1 MSLRMAT
8 GGVAASPGARMGPRY
23 DSAVRRRRQRGLDW
37 PPAGSSRR
45 AAGLAAVAAVGAG
58 GIVALLHW
66 KLWSSGV
73 PHVEPAPLKDWFDP
87 GELARNR
94 DYRRGVWTMAAI
106 GAPLAAATAV
116 GVALLGTRW
125 RPGLVRAA
133 RARPWRAGALFGAGL
148 AVVTTAVALPLSA
161 TRYAW
166 GRDYGIVT
174 QSLPAWLLDLAK
186 GLGIQMLI
194 SAGIGAGVA
203 VAIARAPRWW
213 WAFVAAGIALLV
225 YAMSVLSP
233 LLLEPVFQRTEPLRD
248 PALAAQV
255 LELAD
260 RAGVKADDVK
270 VNDASARTTA
280 ANAYVSGL
288 GGSRHIVLYDTL
300 LRDFPRDEVRMVVA
314 HELAHV
320 ERRHVLKGSTWAA
333 ALAVPASL
341 LVFAVVGWRTGFASP
356 ERGPAGTDLV
366 VRRLAIAAAA
376 AAVIGFAS
384 APLMTWVSRAY
395 ESEADWRGLAISRD
409 PQADIGLQQGLVKRS
424 LGVPDPPEA
433 VQVWFGTH
441 PTALERIALA
451 VRAARGE
458 GG

>member
-1 MSLRMAT
+1 
-8 GGVAASPGARMGPRY
+8 VA
-23 DSAVRRRRQRGLDW
+23 V
-37 PPAGSSRR
+37 
-45 AAGLAAVAAVGAG
+45 VGAG

-66 KLWSSGV
+66 RLWSSGV
-73 PHVEPAPLKDWFDP
+73 PDVDPARLTDWFDP
-87 GELARNR
+87 DELARNR

-116 GVALLGTRW
+116 GVAMLGSRW

-161 TRYAW
+161 TRYGW
-166 GRDYGIVT
+166 GREYGIVT
-174 QSLPAWLLDLAK
+174 QGLPGWLLDLAK

-194 SAGIGAGVA
+194 TAGIGAGMA

-213 WAFVAAGIALLV
+213 WAIVAVGFAVLIYALT
-225 YAMSVLSP
+225 VLSP
-233 LLLEPVFQRTEPLRD
+233 LLLEPAFQKTEPLRD
-248 PALAAQV
+248 RQLSAQV
-255 LELAD
+255 LELAH
-260 RAGVKADDVK
+260 RAGVEADDVK

-320 ERRHVLKGSTWAA
+320 ERRHVLKGATWGA
-333 ALAVPASL
+333 ALMAPAAL
-341 LVFAVVGWRTGFASP
+341 LVFAIVGWRTGFSP
-356 ERGPAGTDLV
+356 AERGRGGTDLV

-376 AAVIGFAS
+376 AAVIGLVS
-384 APLMTWVSRAY
+384 APLVTWVSRAY
-395 ESEADWRGLAISRD
+395 ESEAEWRALAISRD
-409 PQADIGLQQGLVKRS
+409 PDAAIGLQQGLVKRS

-433 VQVWFGTH
+433 VRVWFGTH
-441 PTALERIALA
+441 PTALERIAMAL
-451 VRAARGE
+451 RARE
-458 GG
+458 GSG

>member
-1 MSLRMAT
+1 MSLRIAT
-8 GGVAASPGARMGPRY
+8 GGVAPLPGARMGPRY
-23 DSAVRRRRQRGLDW
+23 DSAVRRRRQRGL
-37 PPAGSSRR
+37 AGLPGESPRR
-45 AAGLAAVAAVGAG
+45 AAGLAAVAVVGAG
-58 GIVALLHW
+58 GIVALLRW
-66 KLWSSGV
+66 RLWSAGV
-73 PHVEPAPLKDWFDP
+73 PDVDPAPLRDWFDP
-87 GELARNR
+87 QELVRNR
-94 DYRRGVWTMAAI
+94 DYRRGVWTMAAV
-106 GAPLAAATAV
+106 GAPLAAATTV
-116 GVALLGTRW
+116 GVALLGSRW

-148 AVVTTAVALPLSA
+148 AIVTTAVALPLSA
-161 TRYAW
+161 TRYGW

-174 QSLPAWLLDLAK
+174 QDVSGWLLDLAK

-203 VAIARAPRWW
+203 VAIARAPRAW
-213 WAFVAAGIALLV
+213 WAIVAAGVALLI

-233 LLLEPVFQRTEPLRD
+233 LVLEPVFQRTEPLRD
-248 PALAAQV
+248 PALTAQV

-260 RAGVKADDVK
+260 RAGVEADDVK
-270 VNDASARTTA
+270 VNDASSRTTA

-333 ALAVPASL
+333 ALAVPAAL
-341 LVFAVVGWRTGFASP
+341 LAFAVVGWRTGFAAP

-376 AAVIGFAS
+376 AAVIGLAS

-395 ESEADWRGLAISRD
+395 ESEAEWRGLAISGD
-409 PQADIGLQQGLVKRS
+409 PDAAIGLQQGLVERS

-441 PTALERIALA
+441 PTALERIAMAL
-451 VRAARGE
+451 RARDGD
-458 GG
+458 G